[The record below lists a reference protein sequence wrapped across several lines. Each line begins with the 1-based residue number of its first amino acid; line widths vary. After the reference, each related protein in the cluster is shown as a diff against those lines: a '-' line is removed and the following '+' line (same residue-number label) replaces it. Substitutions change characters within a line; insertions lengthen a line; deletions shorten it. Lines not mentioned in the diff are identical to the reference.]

1 MDVSAEMEEED
12 DARAMVWSRLL
23 RRIDDRR
30 RLRVVVS

>member
-1 MDVSAEMEEED
+1 MDVSVEMEED

-30 RLRVVVS
+30 RLRVVSG